1 MIFVFGKHYYA
12 LESEKKKRNLA
23 DTAIIR
29 IEEICPFPAAQ
40 IRSIVAQY
48 KNADQ
53 FIWAQEGINIHR
65 QSIQIYES
73 IISIYSFDLSTTKK

>member
-1 MIFVFGKHYYA
+1 MKSAEQIKRLIFVFGKHYYA
-12 LESEKKKRNLA
+12 LQSEKQKRNLT

-53 FIWAQEGINIHR
+53 FIWAQEGKYSNK
-65 QSIQIYES
+65 SI
-73 IISIYSFDLSTTKK
+73 DKKFMKAALF